1 MEICPDCV
9 PCLMK
14 RVLFQARLLDNGC
27 EYDAVKAAMK
37 TYSDL
42 FGPGRNSAAVATEVH
57 RSAYRAMGSEDPY
70 LDLKIEA
77 DKVAGEYMDIVT
89 DYIDGSEDRFAAAV
103 RIAVIGNIM
112 DFGSGIAI
120 DHPDQFREQFD
131 KLLAQ
136 GIVSDDTVKLKQ
148 AVSDSDT
155 ILYVFDNC
163 GESQLDK
170 VLIKEIQNM
179 GKRVVGVVRGEP
191 ILNDVTVSDAERIG
205 LDEVV
210 DRLVTT
216 NQFAVGF
223 DLKKAGKDLKEELSK
238 AGLII
243 SKGMANYEALSD
255 QTIGVPVVYLL
266 RTKCIPVAE
275 SLGVP
280 TEINVVRFVPC
291 Q

>member
-1 MEICPDCV
+1 MEIRPDCV

-27 EYDAVKAAMK
+27 EYDAIEAAMK

-57 RSAYRAMGSEDPY
+57 RSAYKAMGSRDPY
-70 LDLKIEA
+70 LALKIEA
-77 DKVAGEYMDIVT
+77 DKVAGEYMDVVT

-103 RIAVIGNIM
+103 RVAVIGNIM

-120 DHPDQFREQFD
+120 DHPDQFRGQFD

-136 GIVSDDTVKLKQ
+136 GIGSDDTVRFKQ
-148 AVSDSDT
+148 AVLDADT
-155 ILYVFDNC
+155 VLYIFDNC

-170 VLIKEIQNM
+170 FLIKEIRNM

-191 ILNDVTVSDAERIG
+191 ILNDVTMTDAKRIG
-205 LDEVV
+205 LDKVV

-216 NQFAVGF
+216 NQFAIGF
-223 DLKKAGKDLKEELSK
+223 DLRKVGEDLKEEMSK
-238 AGLII
+238 TGLIVA
-243 SKGMANYEALSD
+243 KGMANYEALSD
-255 QTIGVPVVYLL
+255 QITGMSVVYIL

-280 TEINVVRFVPC
+280 TEINVVRFVPYE
-291 Q
+291 